1 MMYLTAILLVFAA
14 FLGLAMELYKKT
26 LRKDKA
32 GELEIKGVA
41 LCCSALLGFV
51 TFRILAGTGLD
62 GGLNPNGYLTV
73 LYTITIYL
81 LQLPACMAFWKPLL
95 KRFMERKTDG

>member
-1 MMYLTAILLVFAA
+1 MNLTSILLAFAA
-14 FLGLAMELYKKT
+14 FVGLVMELYKIT

-32 GELEIKGVA
+32 KELEIKTVA

-51 TFRILAGTGLD
+51 TYEVATLSSVASE
-62 GGLNPNGYLTV
+62 LNQTPYLVV

-81 LQLPACMAFWKPLL
+81 LQLPACMAIWKPLI
-95 KRFMERKTDG
+95 KRFMEKNINE